1 MKAEDIKTAQEK
13 FGELIRGEET
23 RIENMKKSSVST
35 DFAALD
41 KIVVGILPGDGV
53 GPILMKQGLRV
64 LD

>member
-1 MKAEDIKTAQEK
+1 
-13 FGELIRGEET
+13 
-23 RIENMKKSSVST
+23 MKKSSVST

-64 LD
+64 LRELVPDEIESGKIEIREIEG